1 MNSATGR
8 DVDLHIGLSGA
19 PIAEDPSTVITTCDF
34 VVTLRRI
41 LDAAI
46 PRISRYVFS
55 L

>member
-1 MNSATGR
+1 MSIST
-8 DVDLHIGLSGA
+8 SGCPA
-19 PIAEDPSTVITTCDF
+19 HRSPEDPSTVITTCDF